1 MNAEDVHKCQR
12 KPDNKPGNFSVFR
25 LFRNT
30 KNNKNKN
37 KCENNFDY
45 EGTENADMA

>member
-1 MNAEDVHKCQR
+1 MNAEDAHKCQR
-12 KPDNKPGNFSVFR
+12 KPDNKPGHLSVFR

-30 KNNKNKN
+30 KNNKNKS
-37 KCENNFDY
+37 ENNFDY